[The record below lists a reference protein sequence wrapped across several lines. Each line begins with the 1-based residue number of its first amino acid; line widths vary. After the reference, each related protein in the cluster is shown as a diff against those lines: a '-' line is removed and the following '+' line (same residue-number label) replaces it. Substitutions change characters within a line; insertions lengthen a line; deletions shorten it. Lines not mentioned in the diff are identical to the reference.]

1 MIEVTEFDKE
11 TMRLAVETTAQK
23 LSEVLPEWATLIDWD
38 GFDFNSSSDCI
49 EGQLLATHRELVE
62 SLAPLYT
69 FGFNVPNEVKHKY
82 PTAHCSYPIELWQF
96 MEAEWRKF
104 KPA

>member
-1 MIEVTEFDKE
+1 MVEITEGDKE

-23 LSEVLPEWATLIDWD
+23 LSEVLPEWPTLIDWD
-38 GFDFNSSSDCI
+38 GFAFNSSCDCI
-49 EGQLLATHRELVE
+49 QGQLLATHRELVE

-69 FGFNVPNEVKHKY
+69 FGFDVPKEIKHRY
-82 PTAHCSYPIELWQF
+82 PMVRCAYPLELWNF